1 MYAVAAE
8 AVWGKHGEHLAGC
21 RAGLWC
27 VVSSQPLGQSAR
39 QALAKSAAALGYGE
53 TSCTYVAL
61 DAPNANAECAAR
73 TMPER
78 TNDVAKPGAN
88 GEGAACATP
97 EHAACAIPERAGSAI
112 PEHAACAM
120 PERTGSATKSGETTC
135 AGVHTALQGEASL
148 AGDSSSPCEK
158 PERAAE
164 PNGAACGRTTAENR
178 KDARGIGGEELFAV
192 IEGLDPLCVVAG
204 DATGAQAL
212 ANAYQQSV
220 PLDAHCRL
228 FGRDAV
234 AFRSFESLLG
244 SAESKQRAWALLKKL
259 PRLG

>member
-97 EHAACAIPERAGSAI
+97 EHAACAIPERAGSA
-112 PEHAACAM
+112 
-120 PERTGSATKSGETTC
+120 TKPGETTC
-135 AGVHTALQGEASL
+135 AGVHTASQGEASL
-148 AGDSSSPCEK
+148 AGDSSSPREN

-164 PNGAACGRTTAENR
+164 PDGAACGRTTAKNR
-178 KDARGIGGEELFAV
+178 KDARGIGEGELFAV
-192 IEGLDPLCVVAG
+192 VEGLDPLCVVAG